1 MELLLRVLVA
11 AGTTIFVPPAVAP
24 VEVVVAGAVHRV
36 AVPRWLE
43 AFDVAAAVRSL
54 CETHALASADCATLE
69 AEVERR
75 RAERWAASG
84 YGGPPS
90 AAWVDAWKEAQRRLD
105 RGDARNATALWSEL
119 LRGRRGAPFAE
130 AASPSAFWA
139 EREARATVQLGFLSR
154 VWANGLPALT
164 EMPGGVERHV
174 WSLATSG
181 SSLLTSAHKLRH
193 DALQLEHLLEHGRLP
208 RSERFRAALERLWA
222 TFNIASTGFGEESI
236 HNFFVLN
243 PPSMSAIGELHQTL
257 YHVPLSPRLEPSAL
271 NLELDW
277 DAIERQYLGETPHI
291 AVIDGMLTPP
301 ALSAVRDF
309 TLEGP
314 LFIAFVSSFLL
325 FAHIVLFAHTPS
337 ISLEA
342 TVFFDAKP
350 GYLGAYMKEGF
361 HSPLLLQIAE
371 ELKMMLPNVLG
382 GTHLTKMWAYKYD
395 SELESGIRI
404 HTDPAAVN
412 LNMWVTPD
420 DANLDPETGGIVVWR
435 NQPEGGNE
443 FLNSW
448 ADADVAEV
456 VQRLGG
462 ESANRVRVPYRQ
474 NRCVFFDSNL
484 YHATDVFKFKPG
496 YRNRRINL
504 VRCVLLQRL
513 PRAPTPLLSPSLSH
527 SSPRYVDT
535 RPSSS
540 YEDETDIQ

>member
-325 FAHIVLFAHTPS
+325 FAHIVLFAHPPLNFARS
-337 ISLEA
+337 DCLLRREA
-342 TVFFDAKP
+342 GILGGVYEGGVSFAAPLANRGGAQDDAP
-350 GYLGAYMKEGF
+350 ERLGRDALDQDVGVQVRQRARER
-361 HSPLLLQIAE
+361 HSDPHGPRRGEFEHVGHAGRCEPRPRNGGHRCMAEPARGRQRVSQLVGRRGRCGSRAASRRGVCKQSARAVPPEPVCVLRLQPVPCHGRLQIQA
-371 ELKMMLPNVLG
+371 
-382 GTHLTKMWAYKYD
+382 
-395 SELESGIRI
+395 GIQEP
-404 HTDPAAVN
+404 TD
-412 LNMWVTPD
+412 
-420 DANLDPETGGIVVWR
+420 
-435 NQPEGGNE
+435 Q
-443 FLNSW
+443 
-448 ADADVAEV
+448 
-456 VQRLGG
+456 
-462 ESANRVRVPYRQ
+462 
-474 NRCVFFDSNL
+474 
-484 YHATDVFKFKPG
+484 
-496 YRNRRINL
+496 
-504 VRCVLLQRL
+504 
-513 PRAPTPLLSPSLSH
+513 PRALRAAAAPSPRPHPASLSFSLSLFSTLRRH
-527 SSPRYVDT
+527 QTFLFV
-535 RPSSS
+535 
-540 YEDETDIQ
+540 